1 MTTLIIGGTTGLGL
15 ELAKQLTA
23 NGDSVIVTG
32 RKEIKEDIKFQK
44 FDLSQV
50 NLAGSIE
57 GFVSELPVIER
68 LMYAAGYFQEGRVTD
83 LSESEIEEM
92 ISVGARGLIY
102 FVRALLQKQG
112 ELQEL
117 ITITSTSQWTPRQ
130 KEPIYNFAKAGAAH
144 FSNAIAEDGRVVKVL
159 VIGPAG
165 MKTAFWEGIERD
177 DLDEMLDPRW
187 VAEQIIDLEKDDY
200 SYRSVRILRQP
211 ARVEITETR

>member
-112 ELQEL
+112 ELQ
-117 ITITSTSQWTPRQ
+117 
-130 KEPIYNFAKAGAAH
+130 
-144 FSNAIAEDGRVVKVL
+144 
-159 VIGPAG
+159 
-165 MKTAFWEGIERD
+165 
-177 DLDEMLDPRW
+177 
-187 VAEQIIDLEKDDY
+187 
-200 SYRSVRILRQP
+200 
-211 ARVEITETR
+211 